1 MTDGRMSI
9 SELADRSGL
18 TIPTIKFYIRQG
30 LLAPGTKMNRTRS
43 WYGLDHRVRP
53 RPHAGRTPFDGT
65 EVIDIDLVLG
75 LCQRVDV
82 LDVGRIIASGSPEQ
96 IRADPAASR
105 RISGTCRW
113 TSDRTGDRARRSH
126 GRLRRHG
133 RGARS
138 GRASWAPRGDRS
150 AGPERG
156 GQDDDA
162 ASDCRAAGAASGGRP
177 GSAWWRCSRRWRPC
191 CSAGPGR
198 CREGSSRCLP
208 SPGHWRPGRGAC
220 WWTR

>member
-65 EVIDIDLVLG
+65 EVIDIDWCWG
-75 LCQRVDV
+75 C
-82 LDVGRIIASGSPEQ
+82 ASASTCSTSGGSSP
-96 IRADPAASR
+96 
-105 RISGTCRW
+105 
-113 TSDRTGDRARRSH
+113 RARRS
-126 GRLRRHG
+126 
-133 RGARS
+133 RS
-138 GRASWAPRGDRS
+138 GQIRPRRGVSREPAGGPPTAPAIELVGL
-150 AGPERG
+150 
-156 GQDDDA
+156 
-162 ASDCRAAGAASGGRP
+162 AAGYAGTAVVRDLDVRVGRREVIALLGQNGAGKTTTLRAIAGLLAPIGGRP
-177 GSAWWRCSRRWRPC
+177 GSAWWRCFRRWSPC